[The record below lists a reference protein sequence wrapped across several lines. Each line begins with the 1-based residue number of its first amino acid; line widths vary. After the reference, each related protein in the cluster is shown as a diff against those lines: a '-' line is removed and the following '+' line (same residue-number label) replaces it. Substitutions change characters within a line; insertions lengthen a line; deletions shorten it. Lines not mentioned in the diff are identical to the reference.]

1 MRNRGLILAL
11 AGILLLLAATIL
23 AYRPVTTLGLDA
35 APSAFSAL
43 RAQAILKTLV
53 GDGQPHPIGSSAN
66 ARVRDVIV
74 QQLTALGYK
83 PELQSG
89 LVCNKWGVC
98 GTPTNI
104 VVTLHGAANSSSRGA
119 TAAAENGAVLL
130 AAHYDSVPAGP
141 GASDDG
147 AGVAIVLEIAR
158 ILAAMPPPP
167 HPIVLLLTDGEEA
180 GLLGALLFVRE
191 HPLSKQV
198 KAAVNLDSRGV
209 SGPSLMFETGT
220 ANAWALHLFRSA
232 IRTPITN
239 SLYYVVYKS
248 LPNDTDFTVFK
259 SASYQGFNFAFI
271 GDVALYH
278 TPLDSYANASLNS
291 IQHQGDNA
299 LSALQALANT
309 AGLNPPVAESVYFDV
324 FARAMIAWPARLAL
338 PAALTVLGCLLAEYI
353 LLFRRR
359 AFDGRQALW
368 GATGALLNLI
378 LGAILGAGSIVLLR
392 FLGKLPPTD
401 AAPWIAHP
409 LPMSIG
415 AAFMA
420 LLSAGIVSAW
430 FARRAGFWG
439 FWMGGALLVALLSVV
454 FDALTPAASFAPLLG
469 SLAAVLGALPCVLS
483 FLRSRPPTAGSTD
496 FAVLLPCLGLSA
508 VLAPMLLLLYAAL
521 GALAW
526 AISTIAL
533 CLTTTFLLPLLANA
547 TRRDRRRVIVVS
559 ASMTLIGIGA
569 TLLLPTYSA
578 AWPQRVNIEYWYD
591 ADRTEAHWWVQ
602 PASLHLPA
610 ALAAAARFDLVP
622 HARFG
627 GSSSLA
633 FAADAPKLE
642 LAAPELTQL
651 SATPSAS
658 SAASSRTHFEL
669 HLRSQRDAPEAV
681 VVFPASADVQ
691 EIVVATESGPQHAKL
706 QKLRSGATR
715 LGVVGISSADFQFG
729 IDAVAGRTAVQVFD
743 LSYGLP
749 AASQGAGLQ
758 QARPQN
764 ATSSQE
770 GDITV
775 VQHTVLLDPAAGR

>member
-11 AGILLLLAATIL
+11 AGILLLLTATIL
-23 AYRPVTTLGLDA
+23 AYRPSAPLGA
-35 APSAFSAL
+35 TGAPTAFSAV
-43 RAQAILKTLV
+43 RGQAVLKTLV

-104 VVTLHGAANSSSRGA
+104 VVTLRAAANSSSPGD
-119 TAAAENGAVLL
+119 AAPENEAVLL

-158 ILAAMPPPP
+158 ILAAMPPSP

-180 GLLGALLFVRE
+180 GLLGALLFVRD
-191 HPLSKQV
+191 HPLSRQV
-198 KAAVNLDSRGV
+198 KAAVNLDSRGI

-220 ANAWALHLFRSA
+220 ANAWALRLYRPA

-259 SASYQGFNFAFI
+259 AASYQGFNFAFI
-271 GDVALYH
+271 GDVAHYH
-278 TPLDSYANASLNS
+278 TPLDSYANASLSS

-299 LSALQALANT
+299 LSALEALANT
-309 AGLNPPVAESVYFDV
+309 EDLHPPVAESVYFDA
-324 FARAMIAWPARLAL
+324 FARAVVAWPARLAF
-338 PAALTVLGCLLAEYI
+338 PAALTALGCLLAESI
-353 LLFRRR
+353 VLFRRR
-359 AFDGRQALW
+359 ALNGRQALW

-378 LGAILGAGSIVLLR
+378 LGAILGVGSIVLLR

-420 LLSAGIVSAW
+420 LLSTGIVSAW

-439 FWMGGALLVALLSVV
+439 FWMGGTLLIALLSVV
-454 FDALTPAASFAPLLG
+454 FNALTPAASFAPLLG
-469 SLAAVLGALPCVLS
+469 SLAAVLAALPCVLG
-483 FLRSRPPTAGSTD
+483 FLRSRTPTAVATD
-496 FAVLLPCLGLSA
+496 FAVLLPCFVLAA
-508 VLAPMLLLLYAAL
+508 VLAPLLLLLYSAL

-526 AISTIAL
+526 PISTVAL
-533 CLTTTFLLPLLANA
+533 CLTTTLLLPLLANA

-559 ASMTLIGIGA
+559 ALMTLIGIIV

-578 AWPQRVNIEYWYD
+578 AWPQRINIEYWFD
-591 ADRTEAHWWVQ
+591 ADQTQAHWWVQ
-602 PASLHLPA
+602 PASLHLPT
-610 ALAAAARFDLVP
+610 ALAGAARFDLVP
-622 HARFG
+622 HPRFG

-633 FAADAPKLE
+633 FVADAPMLR

-651 SATPSAS
+651 SAAPGAS
-658 SAASSRTHFEL
+658 SATPLRTHYEL
-669 HLRSQRDAPEAV
+669 QLRSLRGAPEAL

-691 EIVVATESGPQHAKL
+691 EIVVATALGPRHAKL

-715 LGVVGISSADFQFG
+715 LGVVGISSTDFQFG
-729 IDAVAGRTAVQVFD
+729 IDAVASRTAVQVFD

-749 AASQGAGLQ
+749 EAAGGARLQ